1 MSSKKSPHARSSIC
15 ESNKKKGNLDINLRD
30 MGKKYAHLT
39 ITERR
44 RIEKVGEPE
53 GMRQKQSAL
62 TLVTS
67 FCYCFSLC
75 QCVCVCVCF
84 CLPAPV
90 CEGSCQ
96 KSTQTS
102 TLKSSKQ
109 KATHTNKNGEACWRR
124 GVGHM
129 LKMSKS
135 RQRVVWKACPP
146 ATPPGHPL
154 PYCI

>member
-75 QCVCVCVCF
+75 QCVCVSAFLRLYV
-84 CLPAPV
+84 
-90 CEGSCQ
+90 
-96 KSTQTS
+96 
-102 TLKSSKQ
+102 
-109 KATHTNKNGEACWRR
+109 KAAVKNQR
-124 GVGHM
+124 
-129 LKMSKS
+129 K
-135 RQRVVWKACPP
+135 RQR
-146 ATPPGHPL
+146 
-154 PYCI
+154 